1 MPDLILASSSVYRRQ
16 LLDRLGM
23 RYRVISPDI
32 DEFLAP
38 GEAPTEAALRLARVK
53 AAAVA
58 ARHPESLVIGSD
70 QIAVLNGEC
79 LGKPG
84 DAFRA
89 ATQLAAMS
97 GQTLVFHTA
106 VCLLNAASGREQLE
120 SVPTTVVMRTL
131 NAAEIERYL
140 RHDRPFD
147 CAGSA
152 KIESLGIALTERVST
167 DDPTALI
174 GLPLIVLCR
183 MLRAEGV
190 ALP

>member
-58 ARHPESLVIGSD
+58 ARYPESLVIGSD

-106 VCLLNAASGREQLE
+106 VCLLNAASAREQLE

>member
-16 LLDRLGM
+16 LLDRLGL

-32 DEFLAP
+32 DESLAP

-58 ARHPESLVIGSD
+58 ARYPESLVIGSD

-106 VCLLNAASGREQLE
+106 VCLLNAASAREQLE